1 MLRDLRI
8 SVTDRCNHRCR
19 YCMPREH
26 FGPDYPYLPRAAVL
40 SFEEISR
47 LAGIFEALG
56 AEKLRLTGGEP
67 LLRRDVHKLVEL
79 LRACSSM
86 ELAMTSNG
94 SLLHRQAQAL
104 ADAGLDRIT
113 ISLDSTQ
120 DATFQAIN
128 DVEFSVDRVMAG
140 IDAAQVAGLEPIK
153 INAVVRRNVNEGSI
167 LELASFGRQRGHTV
181 RFIEFMDV
189 GHTNCWEQS
198 NVVPASEIVSRI
210 HARFPLE
217 PIQPAYRGEVAT
229 RYRYLDGA
237 GEVGVIASVTAPF
250 CGDCS
255 RARLSAD
262 GHLYT
267 CLFASEGLDLRAPL
281 RRGDSDE
288 ELARLI
294 EGRWATH
301 TDRYSEQRAVRSNN
315 VAPVEM
321 SYIGG

>member
-1 MLRDLRI
+1 
-8 SVTDRCNHRCR
+8 
-19 YCMPREH
+19 MPREH